1 MPGVE
6 VSAKLLKCG
15 HVKFLDIGVV
25 RNSPFGL
32 LHAVGD
38 SASKAD
44 DLDRLDSLQAG
55 TRCRPRGHDR
65 GTSPRS
71 DVGVEVGMAD
81 AAGRSGSGN
90 ELQRNAKL
98 MGTAP

>member
-15 HVKFLDIGVV
+15 HVKFLDIRVV

-32 LHAVGD
+32 LHALGD

-44 DLDRLDSLQAG
+44 VILIVSILSRRTFPASREA
-55 TRCRPRGHDR
+55 T
-65 GTSPRS
+65 
-71 DVGVEVGMAD
+71 
-81 AAGRSGSGN
+81 AAALPP
-90 ELQRNAKL
+90 EA
-98 MGTAP
+98 M

>member
-1 MPGVE
+1 MAGVE

-32 LHAVGD
+32 LHALGN

-44 DLDRLDSLQAG
+44 DLDRLDPLQA
-55 TRCRPRGHDR
+55 RRPRGHDR
-65 GTSPRS
+65 GISPRS
-71 DVGVEVGMAD
+71 NVSVEVGMAD

-90 ELQRNAKL
+90 ELQRNA
-98 MGTAP
+98 

>member
-6 VSAKLLKCG
+6 VSAKLLECG

-32 LHAVGD
+32 LHALGD

-44 DLDRLDSLQAG
+44 ALDRLDPLQAAL
-55 TRCRPRGHDR
+55 P
-65 GTSPRS
+65 
-71 DVGVEVGMAD
+71 
-81 AAGRSGSGN
+81 AGR
-90 ELQRNAKL
+90 EAT
-98 MGTAP
+98 TAAFPPEAM